1 MRRHG
6 FTLIELLVVIAII
19 AVLIALLLPAVQA
32 AREAARRAQCVNN
45 MKQLGIGIHNYHNAN
60 DCFPPGALYRAT
72 TTTGAQSSATDFSAH
87 ARMLGFLEQSA
98 IYNSINWSLGL
109 VNDPVG
115 IVANL
120 TAGTI
125 RLQVF
130 LCPSTPLPAWT
141 APGFPSTTIA
151 PGNSYFHSS
160 GSGLEWDGTM
170 TGGAPNGV
178 FTVGGPAHGI
188 RDILDGTS
196 NTIAFGE
203 WKIGDGNSNLISVPS
218 DIIDVGMLPQGVKRN
233 TPQMELPAMGQAV
246 FLQWA
251 QNCAKVLLNNS
262 NRGNHTSELGS
273 TWSFGQNAFTFGNC
287 LMAPNP
293 KFPNC
298 DSAAGPNAGY
308 NSPGMYGMASYH
320 SGGANVLM
328 ADGSVHFLKDS
339 TNMVTVWALGSR
351 AQGEVIS
358 ADAY

>member
-1 MRRHG
+1 MRRPG

-60 DCFPPGALYRAT
+60 DCFPSGALYRALT
-72 TTTGAQSSATDFSAH
+72 STGALSNASDFSAH
-87 ARMLGFLEQSA
+87 ARMLQFIEQSA
-98 IYNSINWSLGL
+98 LYNSINWSVGWI
-109 VNDPVG
+109 NDPVG
-115 IVANL
+115 AVANL
-120 TAGTI
+120 TSGVA

-130 LCPSTPLPAWT
+130 LCPSTPPPSWMV
-141 APGFPSTTIA
+141 GFLPSTVIV

-178 FTVGGPAHGI
+178 FTVGGPALGL
-188 RDILDGTS
+188 RDILDGSS

-203 WKIGDGNSNLISVPS
+203 WKLGDGNPNLITIPS

-246 FLQWA
+246 LLQWV
-251 QNCAKVLLNNS
+251 QTCNKGLLAAS
-262 NRGNHTSELGS
+262 DRGNHTSYLGS
-273 TWSFGQNAFTFGNC
+273 IWSFGQNACSFGNT

-298 DSAAGPNAGY
+298 DSAVGPNAGY
-308 NSPGMYGMASYH
+308 DSPGMYGMASYH
-320 SGGANVLM
+320 SGGANILM

-339 TNMVTVWALGSR
+339 TNMLTVWALGSR